1 MSMGVRWLIILIILW
16 NLEPN
21 LKTLIWQRDRL
32 NKVLEFVSNVHD
44 ICAVLGMDFYSS
56 VTEVHPSLND
66 ATSVQSKSISNDTLA
81 RLGKTVLALKDDK
94 SQRLKKVHCFARFCF
109 LQEKLIDIVYF
120 THLKTFKF
128 YIC

>member
-1 MSMGVRWLIILIILW
+1 M
-16 NLEPN
+16 
-21 LKTLIWQRDRL
+21 